1 MSKLKHF
8 IVTGLC
14 AAIGATAAVS
24 AHAWDLWDAFKTAS
38 VDNAR
43 VVDRSD
49 ERKITTSE
57 GQSYALFFA
66 LAADDRTTFDALLS
80 WTEQNLSGGD
90 FLLGS
95 GAKTKRPGPGR
106 FWIPIMPPIPTCG
119 SPTTCLKPD
128 VCGKMTA
135 IRPRAAPCLNFL
147 KKKSAPLM
155 VLAT

>member
-57 GQSYALFFA
+57 GPVSYTHLT
-66 LAADDRTTFDALLS
+66 LPTILL
-80 WTEQNLSGGD
+80 
-90 FLLGS
+90 
-95 GAKTKRPGPGR
+95 
-106 FWIPIMPPIPTCG
+106 
-119 SPTTCLKPD
+119 
-128 VCGKMTA
+128 V
-135 IRPRAAPCLNFL
+135 
-147 KKKSAPLM
+147 
-155 VLAT
+155 

>member
-49 ERKITTSE
+49 ERKS
-57 GQSYALFFA
+57 
-66 LAADDRTTFDALLS
+66 R
-80 WTEQNLSGGD
+80 
-90 FLLGS
+90 
-95 GAKTKRPGPGR
+95 
-106 FWIPIMPPIPTCG
+106 
-119 SPTTCLKPD
+119 
-128 VCGKMTA
+128 
-135 IRPRAAPCLNFL
+135 RA
-147 KKKSAPLM
+147 
-155 VLAT
+155 

>member
-49 ERKITTSE
+49 
-57 GQSYALFFA
+57 
-66 LAADDRTTFDALLS
+66 
-80 WTEQNLSGGD
+80 
-90 FLLGS
+90 
-95 GAKTKRPGPGR
+95 
-106 FWIPIMPPIPTCG
+106 
-119 SPTTCLKPD
+119 
-128 VCGKMTA
+128 
-135 IRPRAAPCLNFL
+135 
-147 KKKSAPLM
+147 
-155 VLAT
+155 